1 MYVISTTKPQS
12 KNFNC
17 HLGTTFF
24 AILQEAKAAPKKS
37 KEEVGN
43 KEKVCNSSTYKRKVR
58 K

>member
-24 AILQEAKAAPKKS
+24 AIL
-37 KEEVGN
+37 
-43 KEKVCNSSTYKRKVR
+43 
-58 K
+58 